1 VQSWYVAR
9 TKPRREAAT
18 AAMLEQRDVEVYLPT
33 LASRRR
39 ASGHPTPPEPL
50 FPGYLFVHLDVNT
63 ADWLGVRSSPGVAY
77 FLGCG
82 ESPSAIPEDLI
93 AAIRLRADPLGTE
106 RYRPAFR
113 RGDLVIIRNGPFT
126 GLEAVFDGCLSAR
139 GRVRVFLEILERHVP
154 VTLDVRQIAK
164 AESSAAR
171 LSVAG

>member
-1 VQSWYVAR
+1 
-9 TKPRREAAT
+9 
-18 AAMLEQRDVEVYLPT
+18 MLEQRDVEVYLPT

-39 ASGHPTPPEPL
+39 ASGHPTPAEPL

-63 ADWLGVRSSPGVAY
+63 ADWLGVRTSPGVAY

-106 RYRPAFR
+106 RYKPAFR

-164 AESSAAR
+164 AESSAAL